1 MAFTSKDDINILQP
15 SDSAVVGAGT
25 GNDVYILALDR
36 LSAGQQVQISDAQGN
51 NSLQLIG
58 GLTISSSIVAA
69 NAVQLTLSNGAVV
82 TVLGA
87 DSFSYEIGGN
97 PLTKTAGTVQNYTA
111 FATST
116 LGVSSVPTSGTVQGT
131 KNVTVSSTVT
141 GTGSS
146 VLQLQLMDTHSLAA
160 GTGPLKDNPYNG
172 FRFAVNGKMVTVSS
186 SAIDNAL
193 TYAELKTAIET
204 AVKAVPELAN
214 FTVSLGSQFTVF
226 DTLGTTLQGTTI
238 TLTSTKGEVVTTPTG
253 SGWVAPGAV
262 LPNSGLH
269 TNMSTVIGDTGT
281 STSTGTGTSTN
292 FHTSVTGVDSASLL
306 TTQSSIVKAL
316 NGGEKW
322 SSTSLTYSFDTT
334 RPADYTGVQ
343 VNSAANG
350 NLTTG
355 WQPLSATL
363 STLSSEIL
371 SSIDKLVQLSFTQ
384 VSANGDIRF
393 SQLPTSGS
401 VAAFAYFPGTTP
413 SYSGDVF
420 IDTGIDS
427 TTLGAGGYGQLTI
440 THELGHAL
448 GLKHPFKDGVTLPTA
463 DDNHVNTVMSYTDY
477 QNLVPVF
484 TTSGSSANVIYQQI
498 YPDRF
503 MVYDIAALQ
512 AIYGADST
520 TQTGNNTYQ
529 YGTSPFYASIWDAG
543 GTDTLDLSTTT
554 ASDTVDL
561 TPGRYSSI
569 NTRSVSTQAQEQK
582 QTFASQGKTGFDSW
596 IDSVYSQQPS
606 TIYTGTH
613 NLGIAYGAIIENV
626 ITGSAA
632 DTVTDNKVDND
643 IKTSAGNDLIYLG
656 AGGHDTIDGGAGTD
670 SVSLALTKS
679 QVTYTSEAG
688 GLIRL
693 VGTTFAADLYNVE
706 KLVFTDQTVTLA

>member
-1 MAFTSKDDINILQP
+1 MLGGQAITTTATIVTASGTG
-15 SDSAVVGAGT
+15 ATAGT
-25 GNDVYILALDR
+25 G
-36 LSAGQQVQISDAQGN
+36 
-51 NSLQLIG
+51 
-58 GLTISSSIVAA
+58 
-69 NAVQLTLSNGAVV
+69 
-82 TVLGA
+82 
-87 DSFSYEIGGN
+87 
-97 PLTKTAGTVQNYTA
+97 
-111 FATST
+111 
-116 LGVSSVPTSGTVQGT
+116 
-131 KNVTVSSTVT
+131 
-141 GTGSS
+141 
-146 VLQLQLMDTHSLAA
+146 
-160 GTGPLKDNPYNG
+160 
-172 FRFAVNGKMVTVSS
+172 
-186 SAIDNAL
+186 
-193 TYAELKTAIET
+193 
-204 AVKAVPELAN
+204 
-214 FTVSLGSQFTVF
+214 
-226 DTLGTTLQGTTI
+226 TT
-238 TLTSTKGEVVTTPTG
+238 
-253 SGWVAPGAV
+253 
-262 LPNSGLH
+262 
-269 TNMSTVIGDTGT
+269 
-281 STSTGTGTSTN
+281 TN

-343 VNSAANG
+343 ASSTASG

-355 WQPLSATL
+355 WQAMTATL
-363 STLSSEIL
+363 SALSTDII
-371 SSIDKLVQLSFTQ
+371 SSVDKLVQLSFTQ
-384 VSANGDIRF
+384 ASANGDIRF
-393 SQLPTSGS
+393 SQVPTSGS

-420 IDTGIDS
+420 IDTGIDN

-477 QNLVPVF
+477 QNQVPVF
-484 TTSGSSANVIYQQI
+484 TTSGSSANVDYQQI

>member
-1 MAFTSKDDINILQP
+1 MAILILTSGDEGKTIPVSGAVDWLVYGTSSVDMVELAAGVSATVNGGAGQDVIKFLGSNSDYNVKLSGSSAIFTHIATGKAVSVP
-15 SDSAVVGAGT
+15 VTSTGDSISFSGAAAVDLKSTGSMVMLGGQAITTTATIVTASGTGATAGT
-25 GNDVYILALDR
+25 G
-36 LSAGQQVQISDAQGN
+36 
-51 NSLQLIG
+51 
-58 GLTISSSIVAA
+58 
-69 NAVQLTLSNGAVV
+69 
-82 TVLGA
+82 
-87 DSFSYEIGGN
+87 
-97 PLTKTAGTVQNYTA
+97 
-111 FATST
+111 
-116 LGVSSVPTSGTVQGT
+116 
-131 KNVTVSSTVT
+131 
-141 GTGSS
+141 
-146 VLQLQLMDTHSLAA
+146 
-160 GTGPLKDNPYNG
+160 
-172 FRFAVNGKMVTVSS
+172 
-186 SAIDNAL
+186 
-193 TYAELKTAIET
+193 
-204 AVKAVPELAN
+204 
-214 FTVSLGSQFTVF
+214 
-226 DTLGTTLQGTTI
+226 TT
-238 TLTSTKGEVVTTPTG
+238 
-253 SGWVAPGAV
+253 
-262 LPNSGLH
+262 
-269 TNMSTVIGDTGT
+269 
-281 STSTGTGTSTN
+281 TN

-343 VNSAANG
+343 ASSTASG

-355 WQPLSATL
+355 WQAMTATL
-363 STLSSEIL
+363 SALSTDII
-371 SSIDKLVQLSFTQ
+371 SSVDKLVQLSFTQ
-384 VSANGDIRF
+384 ASANGDIRF
-393 SQLPTSGS
+393 SQVPTSGS

-626 ITGSAA
+626 TTGSAA
-632 DTVTDNKVDND
+632 DSVTDNKVDNN
-643 IKTSAGNDLIYLG
+643 IKTGAGNDLIYLG

>member
-1 MAFTSKDDINILQP
+1 MARVYLDSADAFTVSNNNV
-15 SDSAVVGAGT
+15 SVYGST
-25 GNDVYILALDR
+25 G
-36 LSAGQQVQISDAQGN
+36 SE
-51 NSLQLIG
+51 
-58 GLTISSSIVAA
+58 
-69 NAVQLTLSNGAVV
+69 VV
-82 TVLGA
+82 TVANGVTGVTLDQNVEQVSLLGA
-87 DSFSYEIGGN
+87 RSAYTYQQSGNQLLVYSGTTLVCRVPVQDDSNGTQLAFSDG
-97 PLTKTAGTVQNYTA
+97 TADA
-111 FATST
+111 KISATGMT
-116 LGVSSVPTSGTVQGT
+116 LGGSSLSAA
-131 KNVTVSSTVT
+131 ST
-141 GTGSS
+141 GTG
-146 VLQLQLMDTHSLAA
+146 T
-160 GTGPLKDNPYNG
+160 GTG
-172 FRFAVNGKMVTVSS
+172 
-186 SAIDNAL
+186 
-193 TYAELKTAIET
+193 
-204 AVKAVPELAN
+204 
-214 FTVSLGSQFTVF
+214 
-226 DTLGTTLQGTTI
+226 
-238 TLTSTKGEVVTTPTG
+238 TG
-253 SGWVAPGAV
+253 
-262 LPNSGLH
+262 
-269 TNMSTVIGDTGT
+269 
-281 STSTGTGTSTN
+281 TSTGTGTGTTTTN

-343 VNSAANG
+343 ANSTASG

-355 WQPLSATL
+355 WQAMTATL

-393 SQLPTSGS
+393 SQVPTSGS

-420 IDTGIDS
+420 IDTGINS
-427 TTLGAGGYGQLTI
+427 STLGAGGYGQLTI

-448 GLKHPFKDGVTLPTA
+448 GLKHPFEDGATLPTA
-463 DDNHVNTVMSYTDY
+463 DDNHINTLMSYTDY

-484 TTSGSSANVIYQQI
+484 TTSGSSANVDYQQL

-529 YGTSPFYASIWDAG
+529 YGTSPFYASLWDAG

-561 TPGRYSSI
+561 TPGHYSSI

-596 IDSVYSQQPS
+596 IDSAYAQQS
-606 TIYTGTH
+606 SKIYTGTH

>member
-1 MAFTSKDDINILQP
+1 MAILILTSGDEGKTIPVSGAVDWLVYGTSSVDMVELAAGVSATVNGGAGQDVIKFLGSNSDYNVKLSGSSAIFTHIATGKAVSVP
-15 SDSAVVGAGT
+15 VTSTGDSISFSGAAAVDLKSTGSMVMLGGQAITTTATIVTASGTGATAGT
-25 GNDVYILALDR
+25 G
-36 LSAGQQVQISDAQGN
+36 
-51 NSLQLIG
+51 
-58 GLTISSSIVAA
+58 
-69 NAVQLTLSNGAVV
+69 
-82 TVLGA
+82 
-87 DSFSYEIGGN
+87 
-97 PLTKTAGTVQNYTA
+97 
-111 FATST
+111 
-116 LGVSSVPTSGTVQGT
+116 
-131 KNVTVSSTVT
+131 
-141 GTGSS
+141 
-146 VLQLQLMDTHSLAA
+146 
-160 GTGPLKDNPYNG
+160 
-172 FRFAVNGKMVTVSS
+172 
-186 SAIDNAL
+186 
-193 TYAELKTAIET
+193 
-204 AVKAVPELAN
+204 
-214 FTVSLGSQFTVF
+214 
-226 DTLGTTLQGTTI
+226 TT
-238 TLTSTKGEVVTTPTG
+238 
-253 SGWVAPGAV
+253 
-262 LPNSGLH
+262 
-269 TNMSTVIGDTGT
+269 
-281 STSTGTGTSTN
+281 TN

-343 VNSAANG
+343 ASSTASG

-355 WQPLSATL
+355 WQAMTATL
-363 STLSSEIL
+363 SALSTDII
-371 SSIDKLVQLSFTQ
+371 SSVDKLVQLSFTQ
-384 VSANGDIRF
+384 ASANGDIRF
-393 SQLPTSGS
+393 SQVPTSGS

-420 IDTGIDS
+420 IDTGIDN

-626 ITGSAA
+626 TTGSAA
-632 DTVTDNKVDND
+632 DSVTDNKVDNN
-643 IKTSAGNDLIYLG
+643 IKTGAGNDLIYLG

>member
-1 MAFTSKDDINILQP
+1 MAILILTSGDEGKTIPVSGAVDWLVYGTSSVDMVELAAGVSATVNGGAGQDVIKFLGSNSDYNVKLSGSSAIFTHIATGKAVSVP
-15 SDSAVVGAGT
+15 VTSTGDSISFSGAAAVDLKSTGSMVMLGGQAITTTATIVTASGTGATAGT
-25 GNDVYILALDR
+25 G
-36 LSAGQQVQISDAQGN
+36 
-51 NSLQLIG
+51 
-58 GLTISSSIVAA
+58 
-69 NAVQLTLSNGAVV
+69 
-82 TVLGA
+82 
-87 DSFSYEIGGN
+87 
-97 PLTKTAGTVQNYTA
+97 
-111 FATST
+111 
-116 LGVSSVPTSGTVQGT
+116 
-131 KNVTVSSTVT
+131 
-141 GTGSS
+141 
-146 VLQLQLMDTHSLAA
+146 
-160 GTGPLKDNPYNG
+160 
-172 FRFAVNGKMVTVSS
+172 
-186 SAIDNAL
+186 
-193 TYAELKTAIET
+193 
-204 AVKAVPELAN
+204 
-214 FTVSLGSQFTVF
+214 
-226 DTLGTTLQGTTI
+226 TT
-238 TLTSTKGEVVTTPTG
+238 
-253 SGWVAPGAV
+253 
-262 LPNSGLH
+262 
-269 TNMSTVIGDTGT
+269 
-281 STSTGTGTSTN
+281 TN

-343 VNSAANG
+343 ASSTASG

-355 WQPLSATL
+355 WQAMTATL
-363 STLSSEIL
+363 SALSTDII

-484 TTSGSSANVIYQQI
+484 TTSGSSANVNYQQL

-512 AIYGADST
+512 AIYGANST

>member
-1 MAFTSKDDINILQP
+1 MARVYLDSADAFTVSNNNV
-15 SDSAVVGAGT
+15 SVYGST
-25 GNDVYILALDR
+25 G
-36 LSAGQQVQISDAQGN
+36 SE
-51 NSLQLIG
+51 
-58 GLTISSSIVAA
+58 
-69 NAVQLTLSNGAVV
+69 VV
-82 TVLGA
+82 TVANGVTGVTLDQNVEQVSLLGA
-87 DSFSYEIGGN
+87 RSAYTYQQSGNQLLVYSGTTLVCRVPVQDDSNGTQLAFSDG
-97 PLTKTAGTVQNYTA
+97 TADA
-111 FATST
+111 KISATGMT
-116 LGVSSVPTSGTVQGT
+116 LGGSSLSAA
-131 KNVTVSSTVT
+131 ST
-141 GTGSS
+141 GTG
-146 VLQLQLMDTHSLAA
+146 T
-160 GTGPLKDNPYNG
+160 GTG
-172 FRFAVNGKMVTVSS
+172 
-186 SAIDNAL
+186 
-193 TYAELKTAIET
+193 
-204 AVKAVPELAN
+204 
-214 FTVSLGSQFTVF
+214 
-226 DTLGTTLQGTTI
+226 
-238 TLTSTKGEVVTTPTG
+238 TG
-253 SGWVAPGAV
+253 
-262 LPNSGLH
+262 
-269 TNMSTVIGDTGT
+269 
-281 STSTGTGTSTN
+281 TSTGTGTGTGTTTN

-343 VNSAANG
+343 ANSTASG

-355 WQPLSATL
+355 WQAMTATL

-393 SQLPTSGS
+393 SQVPTSGS

-427 TTLGAGGYGQLTI
+427 STLGAGGYGQLTI

-448 GLKHPFKDGVTLPTA
+448 GLKHPFEDGVTLPTA
-463 DDNHVNTVMSYTDY
+463 DDNHINTLMSYTDY

-484 TTSGSSANVIYQQI
+484 TTSGSSANVDYQQL

-561 TPGRYSSI
+561 TPGHYSSI

-596 IDSVYSQQPS
+596 IDSAYAQQS
-606 TIYTGTH
+606 SKIYTGTH

>member
-1 MAFTSKDDINILQP
+1 MAILILTSGDEGKTIPVSGAVDWLVYGTSSVDMVELAAGVSATVNGGAGQDVIKFLGSNSDYNVKLSGSSAIFTHIATGKAVSVP
-15 SDSAVVGAGT
+15 VTSTGDSISFSGAAAVDLKSTGSMVMLGGQAITTTATIVTASGTGATAGT
-25 GNDVYILALDR
+25 G
-36 LSAGQQVQISDAQGN
+36 
-51 NSLQLIG
+51 
-58 GLTISSSIVAA
+58 
-69 NAVQLTLSNGAVV
+69 
-82 TVLGA
+82 
-87 DSFSYEIGGN
+87 
-97 PLTKTAGTVQNYTA
+97 
-111 FATST
+111 
-116 LGVSSVPTSGTVQGT
+116 
-131 KNVTVSSTVT
+131 
-141 GTGSS
+141 
-146 VLQLQLMDTHSLAA
+146 
-160 GTGPLKDNPYNG
+160 
-172 FRFAVNGKMVTVSS
+172 
-186 SAIDNAL
+186 
-193 TYAELKTAIET
+193 
-204 AVKAVPELAN
+204 
-214 FTVSLGSQFTVF
+214 
-226 DTLGTTLQGTTI
+226 TT
-238 TLTSTKGEVVTTPTG
+238 
-253 SGWVAPGAV
+253 
-262 LPNSGLH
+262 
-269 TNMSTVIGDTGT
+269 
-281 STSTGTGTSTN
+281 TN

-343 VNSAANG
+343 ASSTASG

-355 WQPLSATL
+355 WQAMTATL
-363 STLSSEIL
+363 SALSTDII
-371 SSIDKLVQLSFTQ
+371 SSVDKLVQLSFTQ
-384 VSANGDIRF
+384 ASANGDIRF
-393 SQLPTSGS
+393 SQVPTSGS

-420 IDTGIDS
+420 IDTGIDN